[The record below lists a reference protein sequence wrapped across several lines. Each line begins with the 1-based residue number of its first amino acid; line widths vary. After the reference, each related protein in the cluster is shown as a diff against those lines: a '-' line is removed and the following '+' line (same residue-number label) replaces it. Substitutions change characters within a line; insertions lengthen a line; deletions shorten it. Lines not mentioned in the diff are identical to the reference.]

1 MSKITNDG
9 LIQSGTG
16 CFIAVPMAIVGVKGL
31 SSEAATMKRGG
42 VLNEKH
48 TRSCYGFSRKSI
60 PLCNITKCRANLCH
74 WLYITFTRSVAYSLA
89 PNYTKKKSSESLIC
103 HLHECDGQTDRL
115 LSIL

>member
-31 SSEAATMKRGG
+31 SSEAATIKRGG

-48 TRSCYGFSRKSI
+48 THDRVMASHVSQYLCATLRSAVQ
-60 PLCNITKCRANLCH
+60 T
-74 WLYITFTRSVAYSLA
+74 SVIDCTL
-89 PNYTKKKSSESLIC
+89 
-103 HLHECDGQTDRL
+103 HLHG
-115 LSIL
+115 LSPIRWLPITRKRNLPRA